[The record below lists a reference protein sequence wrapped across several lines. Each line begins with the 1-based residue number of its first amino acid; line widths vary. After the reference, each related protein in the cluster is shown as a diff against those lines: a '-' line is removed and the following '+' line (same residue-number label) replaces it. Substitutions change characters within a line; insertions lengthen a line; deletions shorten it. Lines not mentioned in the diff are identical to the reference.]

1 MITVQVDYL
10 SEREAS
16 AIRFAHDGFGY
27 WEEDLCN
34 MTYRFKDKAGWFAV
48 DREIVLKFVDDWRR
62 WGVWSLRGRDY
73 EPAGGEA

>member
-27 WEEDLCN
+27 WDEDFAN
-34 MTYRFKDKAGWFAV
+34 MTYRFKDEAGWLAV
-48 DREIVLKFVDDWRR
+48 PKTTVLKFIDDWRR
-62 WGVWSLRGRDY
+62 CGVWSLRGRDY
-73 EPAGGEA
+73 ERAGEVA